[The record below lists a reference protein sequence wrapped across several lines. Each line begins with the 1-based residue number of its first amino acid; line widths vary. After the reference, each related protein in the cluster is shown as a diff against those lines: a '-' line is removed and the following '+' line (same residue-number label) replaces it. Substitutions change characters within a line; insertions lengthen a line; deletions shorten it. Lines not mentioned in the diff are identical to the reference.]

1 MRTTILILGAL
12 AGLCTYLVQP
22 TSSRQAAPKVAEAP
36 DREFEIA
43 TPADGGL
50 RSSDLSSLVETARR
64 DERKDLRS
72 LLIARRGRLVLEE
85 YFNGT
90 DRETRQDIRSAAK
103 SITGTLI
110 GIALQEKRIASLDAS
125 LASVFPAQ
133 MPDADRSDKAHV
145 TVRQL
150 LEMRS
155 GFDADDW
162 NDDPKSP
169 GTESRMEVA
178 ADRLIFALHVPM
190 AARPGERW
198 QYSSVNTLLLGRIVS
213 AATGRDLAAYA
224 DDKLFTPLGFGRWE
238 WRRDAQGQIVPQG
251 NLSVRARDLLKFGL
265 LFQQRGRWHG
275 RQLVPEAWIDEATT
289 SHSTLPSDA
298 DTGLGDL
305 YKGYGYQWWT
315 GSTKTAGATRS
326 YYFAS
331 GNGGQRLF
339 IVPSLDLVVVVTS
352 SAYNR
357 GYAHRRAH
365 MLFER
370 VLTAAATN

>member
-1 MRTTILILGAL
+1 M
-12 AGLCTYLVQP
+12 
-22 TSSRQAAPKVAEAP
+22 
-36 DREFEIA
+36 
-43 TPADGGL
+43 
-50 RSSDLSSLVETARR
+50 
-64 DERKDLRS
+64 
-72 LLIARRGRLVLEE
+72 LEE

-125 LASVFPAQ
+125 LVSVFPAQ
-133 MPDADRSDKAHV
+133 MPDADRSDKARV

-162 NDDPKSP
+162 NDDPKSA
-169 GTESRMEVA
+169 GTESRMEGA
-178 ADRLIFALHVPM
+178 ADRLLFALHVPM

-224 DDKLFTPLGFGRWE
+224 DDKLFTPLGFGRWD

-275 RQLVPEAWIDEATT
+275 RQLVPEAWIDEATI

-315 GSTKTAGATRS
+315 GATNTISGTRS